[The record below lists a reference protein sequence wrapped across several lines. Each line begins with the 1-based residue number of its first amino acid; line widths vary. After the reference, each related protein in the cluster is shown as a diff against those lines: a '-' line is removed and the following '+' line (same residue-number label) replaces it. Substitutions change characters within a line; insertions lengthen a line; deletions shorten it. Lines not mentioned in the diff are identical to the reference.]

1 MDVNLD
7 VYLKSEK
14 LLKCQEEISY
24 QFKNPQ
30 LLLEALWHS
39 SQKNLSNF
47 SYDRMEF
54 VGDAILRFYA
64 SVKLYQMYPDY
75 QEGSLTKAISNI
87 VSAKSL
93 SIIGKKLNL
102 DNYVF
107 IAAQYNQ
114 QIPLSI
120 LGDVYES
127 IIAAIFYDG
136 GIEVA
141 TQFLERTISELFL
154 SPLDSI
160 INFKAILSEWAQK
173 NKILLPIYEVT
184 DQFGPV
190 HDSQFKMMI
199 HFNGESYG
207 PIIEKSKKNAEQ
219 KVAELAIKILNIQI

>member
-93 SIIGKKLNL
+93 SIIYL
-102 DNYVF
+102 Y
-107 IAAQYNQ
+107 
-114 QIPLSI
+114 
-120 LGDVYES
+120 
-127 IIAAIFYDG
+127 
-136 GIEVA
+136 
-141 TQFLERTISELFL
+141 
-154 SPLDSI
+154 
-160 INFKAILSEWAQK
+160 
-173 NKILLPIYEVT
+173 
-184 DQFGPV
+184 
-190 HDSQFKMMI
+190 
-199 HFNGESYG
+199 
-207 PIIEKSKKNAEQ
+207 
-219 KVAELAIKILNIQI
+219 